1 MSKRPLLEEH
11 ITGSEFDTVK
21 LARSFAACLEIGD
34 ILFLSGGLGSGKT
47 VFVKGLAAGLG
58 INPDDVSSPT
68 FSLIN
73 QYKGTEFSLYHVD
86 LYRVDKAGTLDLGLE
101 ELGTTDGIL
110 AIEWP
115 ERLAYDL
122 PVTASLEIQTLD
134 ETTRKITIK
143 RNLSS

>member
-11 ITGSEFDTVK
+11 ITGSEFDTAK

-110 AIEWP
+110 AVEWP
-115 ERLAYDL
+115 ERLAYNL
-122 PVTASLEIQTLD
+122 PVTAILEIETLD

>member
-11 ITGSEFDTVK
+11 ITGSEFNTVK
-21 LARSFAACLEIGD
+21 LARSFAAGLEIGD

-73 QYKGTEFSLYHVD
+73 QYKGTEFFLYHVD

>member
-21 LARSFAACLEIGD
+21 LARSFAACLKIGD

-47 VFVKGLAAGLG
+47 VFVKGLASGLG
-58 INPDDVSSPT
+58 INPDNVSSPT

-73 QYKGTEFSLYHVD
+73 QYKGAKFYLYHVD
-86 LYRVDKAGTLDLGLE
+86 LYRVDKADTLDLGLE
-101 ELGTTDGIL
+101 ELGAADGIL

-115 ERLAYDL
+115 EHLAYDL

-143 RNLSS
+143 RNLSP